1 MLLVLIAAA
10 AVGIVAALAFGSP
23 FADEPVTKKQ
33 IEARVT
39 KRTRG
44 DVQLTLCNEEVKPSA
59 TPQPKNVRTWTCD
72 TYIGPNKAEAQNG
85 PSYAGRVKAAD
96 TAWTR
101 GVPSPN
107 AAPPDA
113 APAAAPASSASP

>member
-44 DVQLTLCNEEVKPSA
+44 DVQLTLCKEEVKPSA

-85 PSYAGRVKAAD
+85 PSYAVTVKDGDIASIR
-96 TAWTR
+96 R
-101 GVPSPN
+101 GPVHSGGP
-107 AAPPDA
+107 AGAPPGPP
-113 APAAAPASSASP
+113 PAA

>member
-1 MLLVLIAAA
+1 MLLVLLAAA
-10 AVGIVAALAFGSP
+10 VVGIVASLAFGSP

-59 TPQPKNVRTWTCD
+59 TPQPKNVRTWARD
-72 TYIGPNKAEAQNG
+72 TYIGPNKAEPQNR
-85 PSYAGRVKAAD
+85 PSAPG
-96 TAWTR
+96 TR
-101 GVPSPN
+101 KDGDV
-107 AAPPDA
+107 ARIRR
-113 APAAAPASSASP
+113 